1 MVMIVGQRVE
11 IMQDLTQG
19 KPIKVILQFTLPLL
33 IGSFF
38 QLAYNFADAMIVGQ
52 TLGQLAFASVGAT
65 GSIVFLI
72 LGFAQ
77 GLTTGLS
84 IIISQRFGAGDSEG
98 IERSF
103 VHGLFY
109 SILVSFVLS
118 FLSLVGLRPL
128 LEIMQMPQE
137 LIDGSQGFLTAIFG
151 GMVFTVLYNYFSSAI
166 RALGDSKTP
175 LYALIVASIINVL
188 LDFFFILNLKMGVF
202 GAGLATVLA
211 QAFSVLYLVI
221 YSQKKISYFK
231 VHKGIFQLKK
241 EELLVHAK
249 IGFPMAFQAS
259 IIAIGAITLQVVLNQ
274 LGTDAIAAQSIA
286 SKTDQLAMLPMV
298 NLGLAIS
305 TFTAQ
310 NYGAKKFH
318 RLLEGLKQTLLVTV
332 VWAIFFAI
340 ILIVFNTQF
349 SGLFLANPS
358 KNVLDLAFI
367 YYIINGLCYWILSIL
382 FVTRSF
388 IQGLGNG
395 FVPTL
400 AGFAELV
407 MRAGVAILGAQFF
420 GYAGVAA
427 ASPAAWIGSVAILIP
442 SLFVF
447 IRGMKKEGLIL

>member
-1 MVMIVGQRVE
+1 
-11 IMQDLTQG
+11 MQDLTQG

-84 IIISQRFGAGDSEG
+84 IIISQRFGAGGSEG

-447 IRGMKKEGLIL
+447 IRGMKKDGLVL

>member
-1 MVMIVGQRVE
+1 M
-11 IMQDLTQG
+11 
-19 KPIKVILQFTLPLL
+19 
-33 IGSFF
+33 
-38 QLAYNFADAMIVGQ
+38 
-52 TLGQLAFASVGAT
+52 
-65 GSIVFLI
+65 
-72 LGFAQ
+72 
-77 GLTTGLS
+77 
-84 IIISQRFGAGDSEG
+84 
-98 IERSF
+98 
-103 VHGLFY
+103 
-109 SILVSFVLS
+109 
-118 FLSLVGLRPL
+118 
-128 LEIMQMPQE
+128 
-137 LIDGSQGFLTAIFG
+137 
-151 GMVFTVLYNYFSSAI
+151 
-166 RALGDSKTP
+166 
-175 LYALIVASIINVL
+175 
-188 LDFFFILNLKMGVF
+188 
-202 GAGLATVLA
+202 
-211 QAFSVLYLVI
+211 
-221 YSQKKISYFK
+221 
-231 VHKGIFQLKK
+231 KK

-298 NLGLAIS
+298 NLGLAVS

>member
-1 MVMIVGQRVE
+1 
-11 IMQDLTQG
+11 MQDLTQG
-19 KPIKVILQFTLPLL
+19 KPIKVILQFAIPLL

-38 QLAYNFADAMIVGQ
+38 QLTYNFADAMIVGH
-52 TLGQLAFASVGAT
+52 TLGQNAFASVGAT
-65 GSIVFLI
+65 GSITFLI

-77 GLTTGLS
+77 GLTSGLS
-84 IIISQRFGAGDSEG
+84 IVISQRFGAGDGDG

-109 SILVSFVLS
+109 SLLVSLVLS
-118 FLSLVGLRPL
+118 AASLIFLAPL
-128 LEIMQMPQE
+128 LEIMQMPEE
-137 LIDGSQGFLTAIFG
+137 LMVNSHQFLLAIFG
-151 GMVFTVLYNYFSSAI
+151 GMIFTVLYNYFSSAI
-166 RALGDSKTP
+166 RALGDSRTP
-175 LYALIVASIINVL
+175 LYALIIACILNIF

-202 GAGLATVLA
+202 GAGFATILA
-211 QAFSVLYLVI
+211 QALSVLYLLI
-221 YSQKKISYFK
+221 YSHKKIPYFTL
-231 VHKGIFQLKK
+231 HKSMFHLVK
-241 EELLVHAK
+241 EELIAHAK

-286 SKTDQLAMLPMV
+286 SKTDQLAMLPMI
-298 NLGLAIS
+298 NLGLAVS

-310 NYGAKKFH
+310 NYGAKKFD
-318 RLLEGLKQTLLVTV
+318 RLLEGLKQTLVVTIA
-332 VWAIFFAI
+332 WGIFFAI
-340 ILIVFNTQF
+340 VLVVFNEQF

-358 KNVLDLAFI
+358 DKVLELAFI
-367 YYIINGLCYWILSIL
+367 YYVINGTCYWILSIL

-407 MRAGVAILGAQFF
+407 MRAVVAILGAQFF
-420 GYAGVAA
+420 GYPGVAA

-442 SLFVF
+442 SLLLF
-447 IRGMKKEGLIL
+447 IRRMKKEGWIVAHSQ

>member
-1 MVMIVGQRVE
+1 
-11 IMQDLTQG
+11 MQDLTQG

-249 IGFPMAFQAS
+249 LGFPMAFQAS

-286 SKTDQLAMLPMV
+286 SKIDQLAMLPMV
-298 NLGLAIS
+298 NLGLAVS

-332 VWAIFFAI
+332 AWAIFFAI